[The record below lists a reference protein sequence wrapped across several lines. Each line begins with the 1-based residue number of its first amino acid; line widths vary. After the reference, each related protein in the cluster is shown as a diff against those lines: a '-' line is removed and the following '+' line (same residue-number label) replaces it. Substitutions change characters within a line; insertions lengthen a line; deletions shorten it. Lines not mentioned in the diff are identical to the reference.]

1 MKDDPAIQE
10 IRDVRHE
17 ISARC
22 GHDLDKFFAFMKRD
36 EKRFQQQISRFHRL
50 NQQYMKGSQPISLKL
65 RRTEKPRQRHRA
77 PSSDLK
83 AA

>member
-22 GHDLDKFFAFMKRD
+22 GHDLDRFFAFMKKD
-36 EKRFQQQISRFHRL
+36 EKRFQKQINRFHRL
-50 NQQYMKGSQPISLKL
+50 NEQYVKGSQPVGVKS
-65 RRTEKPRQRHRA
+65 RRRQSPRQSACA
-77 PSSDLK
+77 PTSALK

>member
-22 GHDLDKFFAFMKRD
+22 GHDLDKFFAFMKND
-36 EKRFQQQISRFHRL
+36 ERRFRKQINRFHRL
-50 NQQYMKGSQPISLKL
+50 NRQYVKGSQPIGAKAKNRQSA
-65 RRTEKPRQRHRA
+65 RQRDCA
-77 PSSDLK
+77 PISGLK

>member
-1 MKDDPAIQE
+1 MKQDRAIQE

-22 GHDLDKFFAFMKRD
+22 GHDLDRFFAFMKND
-36 EKRFQQQISRFHRL
+36 EKRFQKQINRFHEL
-50 NQQYMKGSQPISLKL
+50 DKQYMKGAQPIGLKL
-65 RRTEKPRQRHRA
+65 KRRQNLRQRDRA
-77 PSSDLK
+77 DSSDLK

>member
-1 MKDDPAIQE
+1 MKDDPAIRE

-22 GHDLDKFFAFMKRD
+22 GHDLDRFFAFMKKD
-36 EKRFQQQISRFHRL
+36 EKRFQKQINRFHRL
-50 NQQYMKGSQPISLKL
+50 NRQYVKGSQPLGVKHRQSA
-65 RRTEKPRQRHRA
+65 RQRDCA
-77 PSSDLK
+77 PSSGLK

>member
-17 ISARC
+17 ISAHC
-22 GHDLDKFFAFMKRD
+22 GHDLDRFFAFMKKD
-36 EKRFQQQISRFHRL
+36 EKKFQKQINRFHQL
-50 NQQYMKGSQPISLKL
+50 NKLYVKGSQPVGL
-65 RRTEKPRQRHRA
+65 RSRRRQGSRQHDSA

>member
-22 GHDLDKFFAFMKRD
+22 GHDLDKFFAFMKKD
-36 EKRFQQQISRFHRL
+36 EKRFQKQINRFHQL
-50 NQQYMKGSQPISLKL
+50 NNQYVKGSQPIGPKSRRRQGL
-65 RRTEKPRQRHRA
+65 RVRYCA
-77 PSSDLK
+77 PSSGLK

>member
-22 GHDLDKFFAFMKRD
+22 GHDLDKFFAFMKKD
-36 EKRFQQQISRFHRL
+36 EKRFQKQINRFHQL
-50 NQQYMKGSQPISLKL
+50 NKQYVKGSQPIGLKL
-65 RRTEKPRQRHRA
+65 KRRHGSRQHDCA

>member
-10 IRDVRHE
+10 IRNVRHE

-22 GHDLDKFFAFMKRD
+22 GHDLDRFFAFMKKD
-36 EKRFQQQISRFHRL
+36 EKRFRKQIKRFHRL
-50 NQQYMKGSQPISLKL
+50 NEQYVNGSQPVGVKS
-65 RRTEKPRQRHRA
+65 RRRQSPRQSASA
-77 PSSDLK
+77 PTSDLK

>member
-1 MKDDPAIQE
+1 MKQDRAIQE

-17 ISARC
+17 ISAHC
-22 GHDLDKFFAFMKRD
+22 GHDLDRFFAFMKKD
-36 EKRFQQQISRFHRL
+36 ERRFQKQINRFHQL
-50 NQQYMKGSQPISLKL
+50 NEQYMKGSQPIGLKL
-65 RRTEKPRQRHRA
+65 KRRQNLRQRLHA

>member
-1 MKDDPAIQE
+1 MKNDPVIQE
-10 IRDVRHE
+10 IRDVRHD

-22 GHDLDKFFAFMKRD
+22 GHDLDRFFAFMKKD
-36 EKRFQQQISRFHRL
+36 EKRFQKQIKRFHEL
-50 NQQYMKGSQPISLKL
+50 NKQYVKGSQPIGLKSK
-65 RRTEKPRQRHRA
+65 RRQSPLQGNCA

>member
-10 IRDVRHE
+10 IREVRHE

-22 GHDLDKFFAFMKRD
+22 GHDLDRFFAFMKKD
-36 EKRFQQQISRFHRL
+36 EKRFQKQINRFHRL
-50 NQQYMKGSQPISLKL
+50 NQQYVKGSQAVGVKL
-65 RRTEKPRQRHRA
+65 NRRQSPRQRDCA
-77 PSSDLK
+77 PSSGLK